1 MGKPSFAPETVIC
14 QLAIMTQL
22 RDFAGTTFVSVE
34 SYRRSGAAVFTPVWI
49 TVEGDKLYC
58 WTLASSGKVKRI
70 RDNPRVR
77 LAKCSASGR
86 IESEWMSA
94 AGRILDTKAQVKQ
107 QARRMSA
114 KYGMKFLLFRMIG
127 FLRGSKA
134 VAIEFGP
141 SDPS

>member
-1 MGKPSFAPETVIC
+1 MRSFSD
-14 QLAIMTQL
+14 LAKASYI
-22 RDFAGTTFVSVE
+22 SVE
-34 SYRRSGAAVFTPVWI
+34 SYRRSGAAVRTPVWI
-49 TVEGDKLYC
+49 TADGDKLYC
-58 WTLASSGKVKRI
+58 GTLANSGKVKRI

-77 LAKCSASGR
+77 LAKCN
-86 IESEWMSA
+86 A
-94 AGRILDTKAQVKQ
+94 AGRVETEWMAAEGRVLDTEAAVKK